1 MRALKRAY
9 ARIKGE
15 IMIAPRRRAVAEA
28 LQAHFGLSAPPDLVL
43 SGSRGHDSI
52 YKVMD
57 AGKIIGILRLVN
69 PHRKRKTPAADMP
82 FVSVPASSRAVRE
95 AEAYKAGSAEGL
107 TPQPVWQ
114 DNDALCCAY
123 LPLAPLHA
131 VLLAQPERAWQLV
144 MRVSQVLKRLHALGV
159 VHADTSLANT
169 LSDADLSR
177 VVFVD
182 FEYAPAPHI
191 SARAARLYDYLRLL
205 ESTWKFMP
213 ENLKAE
219 SGVWLTFM
227 AETAAAEGFAQDDLA
242 PLLPALPQISA
253 QPELF
258 AGLRKVLCGKAA

>member
-1 MRALKRAY
+1 VRALKRTY

-28 LQAHFGLSAPPDLVL
+28 LQAHFGLSAPPELVL

-52 YKVMD
+52 YKVMG
-57 AGKIIGILRLVN
+57 AGKIIGMLRLVN
-69 PHRKRKTPAADMP
+69 PYRKRKTPAADMP
-82 FVSVPASSRAVRE
+82 FVSVPADTRAARE

-114 DNDALCCAY
+114 DSDALCCAY

-131 VLLAQPERAWQLV
+131 VLLAQPERAWALV
-144 MRVSQVLKRLHALGV
+144 MQVSQALRRLHALGV
-159 VHADTSLANT
+159 VHADASLANT

-177 VVFVD
+177 IVFVD
-182 FEYAPAPHI
+182 FEYAPAPHV

-219 SGVWLTFM
+219 YGAWLAFM
-227 AETAAAEGFAQDDLA
+227 TDTAAAEDFTQDDLA
-242 PLLPALPQISA
+242 PLMPALPQLSA
-253 QPELF
+253 QQALF
-258 AGLRKVLCGKAA
+258 ARLRQVLDSKAA